1 MSGLSSILSIGRS
14 ALSASQAALQVTGNN
29 IANVDTEG
37 YSKQSVVLRDGA
49 YITTKPG
56 QLGSGVVAQEVV
68 RSYDALTESQYV
80 SQISVRDRWQ
90 AMYNG
95 LTSIQNLFNESN
107 TDGANAALSKFFDD
121 WGDLTTDP
129 DAAATRQTMLEDSQT
144 MLSVYRSMA
153 DSLSQQEAQLNTAIS
168 DDVDTLNQL
177 AKDVAD
183 LNRQINQYQIDGV
196 SNPNSL
202 YDQRDAKVEAMA
214 SLVDVNVV
222 DNGKGDYTVYTK
234 SGQTIVD
241 GMVPFNFAFE
251 QGKTVRTLSSASITA
266 NSDAQCY
273 YDGSDSKEYTIEV
286 VDGTASGTP
295 TFKASLDGGKSWLT
309 DKDGNTAIF
318 SADDEDGK
326 VRVGDLDIWFGT
338 TTDAT
343 TFPSDLNTG
352 DSFTLVPKKALYW
365 YTTAGTPENVTPQ
378 QYADGTDNPRRITGG
393 ALGGAFLLRDEQLGG
408 YQDSLDAMV
417 NSLVWEV
424 NREHSQGAG
433 LTNFSTVQGTYSV
446 ADSNVALASNASG
459 LSYFDRLQSGALM
472 LYAYDANGELA
483 TDAGNVPLA
492 RSIAF
497 DPTDST
503 NLSSS
508 GAIKGSLQGLRDAI
522 NDVFS
527 PDYLQASVVNN
538 QLSITGQNGCT
549 FQFGDDTTGVL
560 AALGVNTLF
569 TGSNASDVAIN
580 SVVTNDVNRVCAG
593 HVGTDGLAA
602 SGDNSTATAI
612 TALEDKAID
621 FSVTGQ
627 AATSQTLG
635 GYYDALVGRVGADT
649 SAASYQSTYQ
659 SSLADQ
665 TKAQKLSVSGVSLDE
680 ELTNLIKFQ
689 HSYQAAAKLI
699 STANSMFETVLG
711 MKN

>member
-1 MSGLSSILSIGRS
+1 MSSLSSILSIGRS
-14 ALSASQAALQVTGNN
+14 ALTASQAALQVTGNN
-29 IANVDTEG
+29 VANVDTEG

-80 SQISVRDRWQ
+80 SQISTRDRWKT
-90 AMYNG
+90 MYNG
-95 LTSIQNLFNESN
+95 LTSIQSLFNESN
-107 TDGANAALSKFFDD
+107 TDGANAALSKFFAD

-129 DAAATRQTMLEDSQT
+129 SAAATRQTMLEDSQT
-144 MLSVYRSMA
+144 LFSLYRSMS
-153 DSLSQQEAQLNTAIS
+153 DSLSQQETQLNTAIS
-168 DDVDTLNQL
+168 DHVDTLNQL

-183 LNRQINQYQIDGV
+183 LNRKINEYQIDGV

-241 GMVPFNFAFE
+241 GTVPFDFAFE
-251 QGKTVRTLSSASITA
+251 QGKTVRTLSAASVA
-266 NSDAQCY
+266 ASPDVQCY
-273 YDGSDSKEYTIEV
+273 SEGTDSSEYTIQV
-286 VDGTASGTP
+286 LSDGAAGSGTA
-295 TFKASLDGGKSWLT
+295 TFRASLDGGKTWLT
-309 DKDGNTAIF
+309 DKNGNEAVF
-318 SADDEDGK
+318 AANGENGK
-326 VRVGDLDIWFGT
+326 VRVGDLNVWFGT
-338 TTDAT
+338 QSDPTAATDVH
-343 TFPSDLNTG
+343 TG
-352 DSFTLVPKKALYW
+352 DTFTLVPKKALYW

-393 ALGGAFLLRDEQLGG
+393 ALGGAFLLRDGQLGE
-408 YQDSLDAMV
+408 YQHSLDAMA
-417 NSLVWEV
+417 NSMVWEV
-424 NREHSQGAG
+424 NRLHSQGAG
-433 LTNFSTVQGTYSV
+433 LSNFSSVQGTYSV
-446 ADSNVALASNASG
+446 SDTTVALASNASG
-459 LSYFDRLQSGALM
+459 LPYFDRLQSGALSM
-472 LYAYDANGELA
+472 YVYDANGKLA
-483 TDAGNVPLA
+483 TDAGGNPVKA
-492 RSIAF
+492 AIAF
-497 DPTDST
+497 DPTDPT
-503 NLSSS
+503 
-508 GAIKGSLQGLRDAI
+508 AGSLDDLVTAI
-522 NDVFS
+522 NNAFS
-527 PDYLQASVVNN
+527 PTYLTASVVNK
-538 QLSITGQNGCT
+538 QLSITSAGSYT
-549 FQFGDDTTGVL
+549 FQFGEDTTGVL

-569 TGSNASDVAIN
+569 TGSTASDMALN
-580 SVVTNDVNRVCAG
+580 SAVTSDVNRVCAG

-602 SGDNSTATAI
+602 AGDNTTATAI
-612 TALEDKAID
+612 KALQDKAID

-627 AATSQTLG
+627 ATTSQTLG
-635 GYYDALVGRVGADT
+635 GFYDALVGRVGADT
-649 SAASYQSTYQ
+649 SAASYQATYQ

-665 TKAQKLSVSGVSLDE
+665 TKAQKLAVSGVSLDE